1 MATPRLICVLVT
13 DDDVSA
19 VTGRFKKFYLPH
31 TASTYDD
38 ATISSRRP
46 SLTLLESSIDAD
58 YSSCRGELYIRLRD
72 LPTDVR
78 NIFNVATNYE
88 NYHSLWSSMNYY
100 VSQKTSEFPNLYPFF
115 FTRLLSIILHACT
128 TKMKSWAHNIKNFH
142 RANISCIFSLF
153 YMKKHK
159 KKCSGQKY
167 FWQYSLC
174 RWFGGEHHRRRRR
187 HRRLSILSMCG

>member
-13 DDDVSA
+13 DDDDVSA

-31 TASTYDD
+31 TAATYDDDD
-38 ATISSRRP
+38 ATISSRWP

-115 FTRLLSIILHACT
+115 FARLLSIILHACT
-128 TKMKSWAHNIKNFH
+128 TKMKS
-142 RANISCIFSLF
+142 
-153 YMKKHK
+153 
-159 KKCSGQKY
+159 
-167 FWQYSLC
+167 
-174 RWFGGEHHRRRRR
+174 
-187 HRRLSILSMCG
+187 